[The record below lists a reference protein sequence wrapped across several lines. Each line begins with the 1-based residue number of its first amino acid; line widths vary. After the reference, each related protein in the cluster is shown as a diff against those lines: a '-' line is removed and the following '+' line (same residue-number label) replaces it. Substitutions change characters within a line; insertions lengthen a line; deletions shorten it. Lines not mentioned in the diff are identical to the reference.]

1 MKKAPGLKAFAQEN
15 RRNMT
20 KEESQLWYRF
30 LRKYPVPFHRQ
41 YVVDQYILDFF
52 CYQAMLAVELDG
64 SQHYESD
71 AMLRDSL
78 RTSTLEAYGIKVL
91 RFSNLDVLHHFSA
104 VCEVI
109 DREIQVRIA
118 HKR

>member
-1 MKKAPGLKAFAQEN
+1 
-15 RRNMT
+15 MT

-64 SQHYESD
+64 SQHYAPDGMAND
-71 AMLRDSL
+71 AL
-78 RTSTLEAYGIKVL
+78 RTSALMKHGIKVI
-91 RFSNLDVLHHFSA
+91 RFSNLDVLQHFSA

-109 DREIQVRIA
+109 DREIQARIA
-118 HKR
+118 YKR

>member
-1 MKKAPGLKAFAQEN
+1 MKKVRELKKFAQEN

-30 LRKYPVPFHRQ
+30 LRRYPVPFHRQ
-41 YVVDQYILDFF
+41 YVVDRYILDFF

-64 SQHYESD
+64 SQHYDPEGMKYD
-71 AMLRDSL
+71 ACRAAALK
-78 RTSTLEAYGIKVL
+78 EKGITVL
-91 RFSNLDVLHHFSA
+91 RFSNLDVLQHFYS

-109 DREIQVRIA
+109 NREVDARV
-118 HKR
+118 KR